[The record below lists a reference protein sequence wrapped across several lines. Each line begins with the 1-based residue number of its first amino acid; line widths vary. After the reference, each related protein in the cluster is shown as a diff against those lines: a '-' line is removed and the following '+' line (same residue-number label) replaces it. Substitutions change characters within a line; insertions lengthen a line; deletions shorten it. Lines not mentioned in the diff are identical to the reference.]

1 MSNEEVLQRSG
12 AEDIEIILIKSRLR
26 WLGHVARMNGDRTVK
41 SLMYGELFKG
51 SRSVGRPKLRYKNTC
66 KSVLKLGKMLDS
78 WQDIVGNRQVSE
90 AAGEL

>member
-1 MSNEEVLQRSG
+1 M
-12 AEDIEIILIKSRLR
+12 
-26 WLGHVARMNGDRTVK
+26 K
-41 SLMYGELFKG
+41 SLMYGELFNG